1 MYGSE
6 YNTYMRRTVSS
17 KKESSSP
24 FLLAQTYV
32 LTLRMNACCGLAH
45 GVNGSVIESDHPG
58 LNCQWSGSNTPARAS
73 YTWKQILDP

>member
-6 YNTYMRRTVSS
+6 YDTYMRRTVLS

-45 GVNGSVIESDHPG
+45 GVNGREPALASRLGRRRVRR
-58 LNCQWSGSNTPARAS
+58 ARAE
-73 YTWKQILDP
+73 